1 MRPTIKDLAKYC
13 GYSVT
18 TVSYALN
25 GNKEIP
31 EVTKKKILKAAKE
44 LNYVPSFYARGLKNS
59 KTYNIGV
66 YIPDFDSP
74 IRHMIISG
82 IARGFKEYDNR
93 YKIVVLLPDE
103 KMTFIRGRS
112 LDLSIIMD
120 PKVNDSTI
128 IDLAT
133 ILPIIVFDKTVNGK
147 NVFIANVNNEK
158 GIYDLTNL
166 LLQKN
171 KRIGYVL
178 GSDDSYHNKQR
189 YEGYKKAL
197 IDNNI
202 EIVDNIIYN
211 AHSFTEDAG
220 FNLVDNLLTGINK
233 LPFDVLMCANDELAM
248 GAINAFLL
256 HGYSIPNDV
265 KVTGFDNNQL
275 SAVIIPSLTTISID
289 WFSFGIELAKY
300 ALDIINKKEVVNSLV
315 INSASIIER
324 DSTK

>member
-31 EVTKKKILKAAKE
+31 EVTKQKILKAAKE
-44 LNYVPSFYARGLKNS
+44 LNYVPSFYARGLKSS

-93 YKIVVLLPDE
+93 YKMIVLLPDE
-103 KMTFIRGRS
+103 KMSFIRGRS

-120 PKVNDSTI
+120 PKVNDATI

-133 ILPIIVFDKTVNGK
+133 IIPIIVFDKLMEDK
-147 NVFIANVNNEK
+147 NVFVANINNEA
-158 GIYDLTNL
+158 GMYNLTNL
-166 LLQKN
+166 LIKDN
-171 KRIGYVL
+171 NRIAYLL
-178 GSDDSYHNKQR
+178 GSDDSYHNKER
-189 YEGYKKAL
+189 FNGFIKAF
-197 IDNNI
+197 N
-202 EIVDNIIYN
+202 EHHKEVDYNIIYN
-211 AHSFTEDAG
+211 AHSFTEEAG
-220 FNLVDNLLTGINK
+220 FNLIDSLLNK
-233 LPFDVLMCANDELAM
+233 TSVLPFDVLMCSNDELAM
-248 GAINAFLL
+248 GAIKALIKYN
-256 HGYSIPNDV
+256 YSVPKDV
-265 KVTGFDNNQL
+265 KVSGFDNNNL
-275 SAVIIPSLTTISID
+275 SAIITPSLTTVSID
-289 WFSFGIELAKY
+289 WFSFGKMLAKY
-300 ALDIINKKEVVNSLV
+300 ALDIINKNESNHLLV